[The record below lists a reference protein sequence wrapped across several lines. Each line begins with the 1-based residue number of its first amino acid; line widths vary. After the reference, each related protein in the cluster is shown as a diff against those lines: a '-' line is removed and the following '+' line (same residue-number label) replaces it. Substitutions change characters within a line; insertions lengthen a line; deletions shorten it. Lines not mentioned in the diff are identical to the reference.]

1 MAEIA
6 ADFGADQIVSHSPQI
21 GGFVVDGVDFRIRK
35 RPAVNGFDAL
45 EFDAMLGELARGVL
59 HPTRIPGQIYDI

>member
-6 ADFGADQIVSHSPQI
+6 ADFGTDQIVSRAPPI

-35 RPAVNGFDAL
+35 RPTVDGVDAL
-45 EFDAMLGELARGVL
+45 EFDTMRRELTRAVL
-59 HPTRIPGQIYDI
+59 HPARIPGQIYDV